1 MNKFSIKIRQKQSII
16 PKQILQ
22 SSFLELGLDDIEK
35 ELENEIQKNPVLI
48 EKNIEDFKDKDYES
62 YGLDNQKNYDLF
74 LSNLPEDKNVIDNL
88 ISQIDQ
94 SEIDTLSKEI
104 AQQIILNVDN
114 SGFLDSE
121 LELIADSTD
130 SSMEN
135 VESILKFVKTLNPKG
150 VGCKNLQEYLIL
162 QMNQEEKIALNI
174 ISDHF
179 DKFLNQEF
187 LDIKSSLS
195 CSDTD
200 FDNALS
206 IISSKNFA
214 PIVDLNVENQQI
226 NPDIILRMKDEEWI
240 ILINDRRLN
249 RFKISNE
256 YLNAAMNTETP
267 KEEKKFI
274 NDHISSAQNLLDTI
288 LFRSNTLRKVINEI
302 IHIQHDYLSEK
313 QQHPNPLK
321 LEDIAKKID
330 MDISS
335 ISRTV
340 KNKYIDSPLGTLSLK
355 SFFTSKIIKKSGK
368 IVGAEELKTAI
379 KDIVESEDKNQPL
392 SDLEIVQLL
401 DAKDFSIARRT
412 VAKYRESM
420 NILNT
425 KKRKL
430 K

>member
-1 MNKFSIKIRQKQSII
+1 MNKLSTKIRQKQSII

-62 YGLDNQKNYDLF
+62 YGLDNQQNYDLF

-94 SEIDTLSKEI
+94 SEIDKLSKEI

-130 SSMEN
+130 SSMED
-135 VESILKFVKTLNPKG
+135 VESILEFVKTLNPKG

-162 QMNQEEKIALNI
+162 QMNQEEKIALKI
-174 ISDHF
+174 ISNHF

-214 PIVDLNVENQQI
+214 PIVDFNVENQQI
-226 NPDIILRMKDEEWI
+226 NPDVILRMKDEKWI
-240 ILINDRRLN
+240 ILINDRHLN
-249 RFKISNE
+249 RYKISNE
-256 YLNAAMNTETP
+256 YLNAAMNAETP

-274 NDHISSAQNLLDTI
+274 DDHISSAQNLLDTI
-288 LFRSNTLRKVINEI
+288 LFRSDTLRKVVNEI

-335 ISRTV
+335 ISRAV

-379 KDIVESEDKNQPL
+379 KNIVESEDKNQPL